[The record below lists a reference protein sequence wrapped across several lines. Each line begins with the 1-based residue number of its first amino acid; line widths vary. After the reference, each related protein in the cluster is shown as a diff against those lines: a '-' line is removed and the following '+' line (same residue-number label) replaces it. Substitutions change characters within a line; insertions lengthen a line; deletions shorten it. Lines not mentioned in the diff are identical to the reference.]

1 MPYAAEISRANP
13 TCFLFLIDQ
22 SESMRNNIG
31 GGDKPMQKAEA
42 VADAVNRLLSEL
54 SIKCAKE
61 DGVRDYFHVGV
72 IGYGASVDPIF
83 EGKLAGRDLVPLSEV
98 AAHPARLEERTRSF
112 TTTAGTEVAA
122 VGSGRKVMF
131 PTWFSPV
138 AYGDT
143 PMFGAFTRARSIL
156 ETWLADHPQSFP
168 PIVVNITDGESTDG
182 DATPVARSLQSL
194 SNADGAVLL
203 FNLHLSAD
211 QSEPI
216 VFPAEETNLPDDFA
230 RKLHRMSSVLPDQM
244 REAANRQGL
253 VLEAEARG
261 FAFNADI
268 SAIVQFLDVGTQVL
282 ELR

>member
-1 MPYAAEISRANP
+1 VPYAAEISRANP

-22 SESMRNNIG
+22 SESMKNNIG
-31 GGDKPMQKAEA
+31 GGDTPMQKAEA
-42 VADAVNRLLSEL
+42 VSDAVNRLLSEL

-72 IGYGASVDPIF
+72 IGYGASVGPIF
-83 EGKLAGRDLVPLSEV
+83 DGALAGRDLVPLSEV
-98 AAHPARLEERTRSF
+98 AAQPARLEERTRSYVHG
-112 TTTAGTEVAA
+112 TLSEPAG
-122 VGSGRKVMF
+122 GSDARTVKF

-143 PMFGAFTRARSIL
+143 PMCGAFGRARTIL
-156 ETWLADHPQSFP
+156 EAWLADHPRSFP

-182 DATPVARSLQSL
+182 DAAGSAQALQDLTS
-194 SNADGAVLL
+194 ADGHLLL
-203 FNLHLSAD
+203 FNLHLSSD
-211 QSEPI
+211 HSEPI
-216 VFPAEETNLPDDFA
+216 IFPVQDRYLPDDYA
-230 RKLHRMSSVLPDQM
+230 RRLHRMSSVLPDQM
-244 REAANRQGL
+244 RAAANRQGL
-253 VLEAEARG
+253 MLDEGARG

>member
-1 MPYAAEISRANP
+1 MPFSAEISRANP

-22 SESMRNNIG
+22 SESMGDHIG
-31 GGDKPMQKAEA
+31 GGDLPMTKAEA

-72 IGYGASVDPIF
+72 VGYGAGVGPILD
-83 EGKLAGRDLVPLSEV
+83 GALAGRDLVPLSEV
-98 AAHPARLEERTRSF
+98 AARPARMEERARRNGSH
-112 TTTAGTEVAA
+112 TAVRTV
-122 VGSGRKVMF
+122 KF

-143 PMFGAFTRARSIL
+143 PMCGALHRARSVL
-156 ETWLADHPQSFP
+156 GAWLADHPGCFP
-168 PIVVNITDGESTDG
+168 PVVVNITDGASTDG
-182 DATPVARSLQSL
+182 DPLPVAQGLQALTS
-194 SNADGAVLL
+194 ADGHVLL
-203 FNLHLSAD
+203 FNLHLSSGRAD
-211 QSEPI
+211 PV
-216 VFPAEETNLPDDFA
+216 VFPASDAALPDDYA
-230 RKLHRMSSVLPDQM
+230 RQLHRMSSPLPDQM
-244 REAANRQGL
+244 RAAAARQDLLLDEG
-253 VLEAEARG
+253 ARG

>member
-22 SESMRNNIG
+22 SESMKNNIG

-72 IGYGASVDPIF
+72 IGYGASVGPIF
-83 EGKLAGRDLVPLSEV
+83 DGVLAGRDLVPLSEV
-98 AAHPARLEERTRSF
+98 AAQPARLEERARSYSHAA
-112 TTTAGTEVAA
+112 TAAPPGA
-122 VGSGRKVMF
+122 GPGRTVKF

-143 PMFGAFTRARSIL
+143 PMCGAFGRARSVL
-156 ETWLADHPQSFP
+156 EAWLAEHPRSFP

-182 DATPVARSLQSL
+182 DAAPYALALQDL
-194 SNADGAVLL
+194 TTADGHLLL
-203 FNLHLSAD
+203 FNLHLSSD

-216 VFPAEETNLPDDFA
+216 IFPVQDRYLPDDFA

-244 REAANRQGL
+244 RAAANRQGL
-253 VLEAEARG
+253 MLDEAARG

>member
-22 SESMRNNIG
+22 SESMKNNIG

-72 IGYGASVDPIF
+72 IGYGASVGPIF
-83 EGKLAGRDLVPLSEV
+83 DGALAGRDLVPLSEV
-98 AAHPARLEERTRSF
+98 AAQPARLEERTRSLNPPS
-112 TTTAGTEVAA
+112 TADASGGSAGRA
-122 VGSGRKVMF
+122 VVF

-143 PMFGAFTRARSIL
+143 PMCGAFGRARSIL
-156 ETWLADHPQSFP
+156 ETWLADHPRSFP
-168 PIVVNITDGESTDG
+168 PVVVNITDGESTDG
-182 DATPVARSLQSL
+182 DAASSARALQDL
-194 SNADGAVLL
+194 SSADGHLLL
-203 FNLHLSAD
+203 FNLHLSSD

-216 VFPAEETNLPDDFA
+216 IFPVQGAYLPDDFA
-230 RKLHRMSSVLPDQM
+230 RRLHAMSSVLPDQM
-244 REAANRQGL
+244 RAAANRQGL
-253 VLEAEARG
+253 MVDEGARG

>member
-22 SESMRNNIG
+22 SESMKNNIG

-42 VADAVNRLLSEL
+42 VSDAVNRLLSEL

-72 IGYGASVDPIF
+72 IGYGATVAPIF
-83 EGKLAGRDLVPLSEV
+83 DGVLAGRDLVPLSEV
-98 AAHPARLEERTRSF
+98 AANPARLEERSRSYPPAASSELPV
-112 TTTAGTEVAA
+112 AGP
-122 VGSGRKVMF
+122 GRTVKF

-143 PMFGAFTRARSIL
+143 PMCGAFNRARSIL
-156 ETWLADHPQSFP
+156 EGWLADHPRSFP

-182 DATPVARSLQSL
+182 DAAPVAQALRSLTG
-194 SNADGAVLL
+194 ADGPVLL

-211 QSEPI
+211 KSEPI
-216 VFPAEETNLPDDFA
+216 IFPVNDRNLPDDFA
-230 RKLHRMSSVLPDQM
+230 RKLHSMSSVLPEQM
-244 REAANRQGL
+244 RGAANRQGL
-253 VLEAEARG
+253 ELGEGARG